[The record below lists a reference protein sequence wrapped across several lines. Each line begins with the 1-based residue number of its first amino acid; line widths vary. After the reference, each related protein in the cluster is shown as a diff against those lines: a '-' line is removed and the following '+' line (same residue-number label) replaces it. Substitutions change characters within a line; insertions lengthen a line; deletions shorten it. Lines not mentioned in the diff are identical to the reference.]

1 MEERA
6 KVKKWK
12 KYTNSLKQPRG
23 KNVCVSVYLNH
34 ELFTHEDTTNALLL
48 LFYVTLP

>member
-1 MEERA
+1 M
-6 KVKKWK
+6 
-12 KYTNSLKQPRG
+12 KQPQG
-23 KNVCVSVYLNH
+23 KTVCASVYLNH

>member
-12 KYTNSLKQPRG
+12 KYTNSLNQPRG
-23 KNVCVSVYLNH
+23 KNVCASVYLNH
-34 ELFTHEDTTNALLL
+34 ELSTHENTTNA
-48 LFYVTLP
+48 